1 MKKLV
6 FIIFLTFLIGKSHAQ
21 HSEDVHGHFDNLWDE
36 KIINRIKP
44 LIAVQILSIYSM
56 DHKSYN
62 EESNQYENEEK
73 LSKLLGYDQLMINKL
88 IH

>member
-62 EESNQYENEEK
+62 EESNQYENAENRFNTYVY
-73 LSKLLGYDQLMINKL
+73 LF
-88 IH
+88 